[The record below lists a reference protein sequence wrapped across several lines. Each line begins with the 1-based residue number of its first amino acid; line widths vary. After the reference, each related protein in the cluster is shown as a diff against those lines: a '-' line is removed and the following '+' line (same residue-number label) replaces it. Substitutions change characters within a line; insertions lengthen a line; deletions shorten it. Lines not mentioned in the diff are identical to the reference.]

1 MNSFWECT
9 FILFKNDSY
18 KTSGLSIF
26 GALAVSQVAVNSG
39 LAFYNPGLCFIG
51 GLVGGLGGILGTAW
65 TQPEFL
71 TEMRKSNN
79 NK

>member
-1 MNSFWECT
+1 MYFY
-9 FILFKNDSY
+9 IIKNYSY